1 MVWVCPGCDP
11 LGHPER
17 AKRVEGSP
25 MAKVPKA
32 VQNLIEAFERRPGI
46 VPITAQRWI
55 YYLVHAPKEECLKLA
70 DAAVQMKEKTIICSV
85 CFNIDEEN
93 PCWIDRDQNREK
105 DKIMV
110 VENPLDVL
118 SLEKAN
124 YKGLYHVLHGVISP
138 LENIGP
144 DELHIRELLPRLR
157 KTTSAEASAVKEI
170 ILATNPTM
178 EGEATA
184 MYIQRLISPLGVKV
198 TRIAR
203 GLPVGSDIE
212 YADETTLSR
221 ALEGRKEY

>member
-1 MVWVCPGCDP
+1 
-11 LGHPER
+11 
-17 AKRVEGSP
+17 
-25 MAKVPKA
+25 MARVPKPI
-32 VQNLIEAFERRPGI
+32 QNLIEAFERLPGI
-46 VPITAQRWI
+46 GPKTAERLTF
-55 YYLVHAPKEECLKLA
+55 YLLHAPYEQAESLA
-70 DAAVQMKEKTIICSV
+70 HAALEMKEKTKICSI
-85 CFNIDEEN
+85 CFNIGEEDTCSICSDESR
-93 PCWIDRDQNREK
+93 DRQTL
-105 DKIMV
+105 MV

-118 SLEKAN
+118 ALEKAN

-144 DELHIRELLPRLR
+144 GELHIRELLPRL
-157 KTTSAEASAVKEI
+157 KNGKVKEI

-184 MYIQRLISPLGVKV
+184 MYLQRLISPLGVTM

>member
-1 MVWVCPGCDP
+1 
-11 LGHPER
+11 
-17 AKRVEGSP
+17 
-25 MAKVPKA
+25 MAQIPKPI
-32 VQNLIEAFERRPGI
+32 QNLIEAFERLPGI
-46 VPITAQRWI
+46 GPKTAERLTF
-55 YYLVHAPKEECLKLA
+55 YLLNAPKEQAEALA
-70 DAAVQMKEKTIICSV
+70 ESALEMKEKTVICST
-85 CFNIDEEN
+85 CFNIGEKD
-93 PCWIDRDQNREK
+93 PCFICSDPSRDQNI
-105 DKIMV
+105 IMIV
-110 VENPLDVL
+110 GNPLDVL

-124 YKGLYHVLHGVISP
+124 YKGLYHVLGGVISP

-157 KTTSAEASAVKEI
+157 DGKVKEI

-184 MYIQRLISPLGVKV
+184 MYIQRLIFPLGVKV